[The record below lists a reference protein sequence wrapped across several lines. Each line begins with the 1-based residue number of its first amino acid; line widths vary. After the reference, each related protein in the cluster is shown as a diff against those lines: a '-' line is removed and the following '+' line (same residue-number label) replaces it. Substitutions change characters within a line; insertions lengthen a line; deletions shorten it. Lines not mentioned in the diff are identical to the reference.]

1 MPPTGNESSNE
12 SSEVEESIINR
23 NNVNYQMEKKK
34 KKVKI
39 LSFILFRQTNLLKD
53 LAGGYKNWI
62 EFKSQTPRRKKATN
76 AYKKWSS

>member
-53 LAGGYKNWI
+53 LAGGYKN
-62 EFKSQTPRRKKATN
+62 
-76 AYKKWSS
+76 